1 MQQLSYFKKKYFA
14 INYSFKK
21 VSSTEKKN
29 IKKKFCSFIKMFYK
43 NFLTWYFSWFF
54 SYHSPWT
61 FKRPCILPCPRKST
75 WRYSA
80 QKWGIFYEAHPLKFM
95 KHELFLMTNGLAF
108 FMIKLFFTAFCI
120 VYIPDSLFWSVF
132 LMVSAHIQIFF
143 PTIIHSTIV
152 V

>member
-1 MQQLSYFKKKYFA
+1 MQQEQLSYFKKK
-14 INYSFKK
+14 KK
-21 VSSTEKKN
+21 NPNKLFFQKSVFNRKKN
-29 IKKKFCSFIKMFYK
+29 IKNKFCSFIKKFY
-43 NFLTWYFSWFF
+43 NFVLMWYFSWFF

-132 LMVSAHIQIFF
+132 LMVSAHIQIF
-143 PTIIHSTIV
+143 PPPL
-152 V
+152 